1 MVWNGEMA
9 EIRAKMSCVF
19 RLEKW
24 LLIDIRG
31 MADGFW
37 VFWKVFFIKGSGE
50 WRKVKVIY
58 RNRGDFN

>member
-1 MVWNGEMA
+1 
-9 EIRAKMSCVF
+9 MSCVF

-37 VFWKVFFIKGSGE
+37 SVWKVFFIK
-50 WRKVKVIY
+50 
-58 RNRGDFN
+58 RGWGAEKSESNLWKQGRF